1 MHDEPVDLDARRGR
15 AGLIATENRR
25 KTLHDRGAEAGAG
38 TTGDRVEAEPGS
50 EPEATQPV
58 PPAAPL
64 ATPLATPLAP
74 PLAEPLASWVKG
86 AAKARYLLLQYAR
99 TREGQTPMQARLIE
113 QTLKDL
119 SVLVDAAQETTE
131 KASEEGEE

>member
-25 KTLHDRGAEAGAG
+25 KTLHDRGAEARAC
-38 TTGDRVEAEPGS
+38 TTGDTVEAEPGS
-50 EPEATQPV
+50 QPEATQPA
-58 PPAAPL
+58 PPAAAL
-64 ATPLATPLAP
+64 AAPLAP
-74 PLAEPLASWVKG
+74 PLAEPMASWVKG

-99 TREGQTPMQARLIE
+99 TREGQTPTQARLIE

-119 SVLVDAAQETTE
+119 SVLVDAAQEAAQ